1 MRIAQ
6 IPPQKKTIRNV
17 GPRYC
22 SVCSIGEN
30 ILSRYSDNKVI
41 VITGDPMLTSP
52 AFLPVCTGGGGGG
65 GGDWRISRTKAKPN
79 YLYHLCNVS

>member
-6 IPPQKKTIRNV
+6 IPPQKTVRNV

-22 SVCSIGEN
+22 SVGEN

-41 VITGDPMLTSP
+41 VITRDPMLTSRAP
-52 AFLPVCTGGGGGG
+52 FCLCVGGGGG
-65 GGDWRISRTKAKPN
+65 RTGEYQQQKPN
-79 YLYHLCNVS
+79 QTICIISVI